1 MSKKIFFLVGEDE
14 YHSART
20 IPPFARRVAGEL
32 GYEAVLS
39 VGAEADPLDLTGL
52 DDAEL
57 LVIAVRFRNP
67 TPEQLRQLH
76 DWFAAGRPAV
86 GLRTTSHAFSNA
98 RGWCPD
104 YFGGHYMSHAPN
116 QQGMLAAVYPGAAS
130 HPIVRGLPKVT
141 EMGYGGSYNAVPLA
155 DSATPLMFGKTGELP
170 AEPVAWVNRYTPGS
184 RVFFSSLGSAEHFE
198 VAAFTQLLRNAIA
211 WCLGEKGQAVPGDD
225 VEDVEYVPPALLP
238 PPPRRPPHSATVLFT
253 GAPLRG
259 WRHWDPSRQP
269 PGMRLDRRAESS
281 SGGQR
286 FDAAR
291 WPATGNVLTAAP
303 GDGDVYSAARFG
315 AHRLHLDFQ
324 LPHEPEWVPGTLRG
338 TGGVFV
344 AGRYEIEL
352 RGPAPES
359 APEYQCGALNGLK
372 APDVAA
378 AGAPGTWQ
386 ELEVEFT
393 PEGDGGRISVWLNG
407 SRIHHDVAL
416 TEPTPRGFTELP
428 EAWQGKCPLRLQAD
442 AAPVRFANI
451 WVSE

>member
-116 QQGMLAAVYPGAAS
+116 QQGMLAAVYPAAAA

-170 AEPVAWVNRYTPGS
+170 AEPVAWVNRYAPGS

-225 VEDVEYVPPALLP
+225 VEYVPPALLP

-259 WRHWDPSRQP
+259 WRHWDPSCQP
-269 PGMRLDRRAESS
+269 PGMRLDPRAESS

-291 WPATGNVLTAAP
+291 WPAAGNVLTAAP
-303 GDGDVYSAARFG
+303 GDGDIYSAARFG

-378 AGAPGTWQ
+378 AGPAGTWQ

-428 EAWQGKCPLRLQAD
+428 EAWQGKGPLRLQAD

>member
-1 MSKKIFFLVGEDE
+1 MSKKKIFFLIGEDE

-20 IPPFARRVAGEL
+20 IPPFAERVAGEL
-32 GYEAVLS
+32 GCEAVLS
-39 VGAEADPLDLTGL
+39 VGAEADPLDLSGL
-52 DDAEL
+52 ADAAL
-57 LVIAVRFRNP
+57 LVMAVRFRNP
-67 TPEQLRQLH
+67 APEQLQQLH

-98 RGWCPD
+98 RGWCAD

-116 QQGMLAAVYPGAAS
+116 QQGQLAAVYPPAAD
-130 HPIVRGLPKVT
+130 HPIVRDLPRVT

-155 DSATPLMFGKTGELP
+155 DTAAPLMFGKTGELP
-170 AEPVAWVNRYTPGS
+170 AEPVAWVNRYTPDS
-184 RVFFSSLGSAEHFE
+184 RVFFTSLGSAEHFE
-198 VAAFTQLLRNAIA
+198 VAAFTQLLRNGIA
-211 WCLGEKGQAVPGDD
+211 WCLGEGEAA
-225 VEDVEYVPPALLP
+225 PAAADLAAGLLP

-281 SGGQR
+281 SGGQQ
-286 FDAAR
+286 FDAGR
-291 WPATGNVLTAAP
+291 WPAAGNVLTAAP
-303 GDGDVYSAARFG
+303 GYGDMVSDARFG

-324 LPHEPEWVPGTLRG
+324 LPREPEWVPGTLRG

-359 APEYQCGALNGLK
+359 APEYQCGALSGLK

-378 AGAPGTWQ
+378 AGPAGTWQ
-386 ELEVEFT
+386 ELEVEYT
-393 PEGDGGRISVWLNG
+393 PAGDGGRISVWLNG
-407 SRIHHDVAL
+407 SRIHHEAAL
-416 TEPTPRGFTELP
+416 AEPTPRGFTELP
-428 EAWQGKCPLRLQAD
+428 EAWGGKCPLRLQAD
-442 AAPVRFANI
+442 AAPVRFANV

>member
-1 MSKKIFFLVGEDE
+1 MSTNSKKIFFLIGEDE

-20 IPPFARRVAGEL
+20 IPPFAERVAGEL
-32 GYEAVLS
+32 GCEAVLS

-52 DDAEL
+52 ADAAL
-57 LVIAVRFRNP
+57 LVMAVRFRNP

-76 DWFAAGRPAV
+76 DWFASGRPAV

-98 RGWCPD
+98 KGWCPD

-116 QQGMLAAVYPGAAS
+116 QLGQLAAVYPAAAA
-130 HPIVRGLPKVT
+130 HPIVRDLPKVT

-155 DSATPLMFGKTGELP
+155 DSAAPLMFGKTGELP
-170 AEPVAWVNRYTPGS
+170 AEPVAWVNRYTPES
-184 RVFFSSLGSAEHFE
+184 RVFFTSLGSAEHFE
-198 VAAFTQLLRNAIA
+198 VPAFTQLLRNAIA
-211 WCLGEKGQAVPGDD
+211 WCLGEGEAAAAADD
-225 VEDVEYVPPALLP
+225 GAAGLLP
-238 PPPRRPPHSATVLFT
+238 PPPRRAPHSAAALFT

-259 WRHWDPSRQP
+259 WRHWDPSQQP
-269 PGMRLDRRAESS
+269 PGMRLDGRAQSS

-286 FDAAR
+286 FSAAR
-291 WPATGNVLTAAP
+291 WPAAGSVLTAAP
-303 GDGDVYSAARFG
+303 GGGDIYSEARFG

-324 LPHEPEWVPGTLRG
+324 LPPEPEWVPGTLRG

-359 APEYQCGALNGLK
+359 APEYQCGALLGRK
-372 APDVAA
+372 APDVDAA
-378 AGAPGTWQ
+378 APAGEWQ
-386 ELEVEFT
+386 ELEVEYT
-393 PEGDGGRISVWLNG
+393 PAGAGGDGGRISVWLNG
-407 SRIHHDVAL
+407 SRIHHEVAL

-442 AAPVRFANI
+442 AAAVRFANV

>member
-32 GYEAVLS
+32 GHEAVLS
-39 VGAEADPLDLTGL
+39 VGAESDPLDLTGL
-52 DDAEL
+52 DDAAL

-86 GLRTTSHAFSNA
+86 GMRTTSHAFSNA

-116 QQGMLAAVYPGAAS
+116 QQGQLAAVYPAAAS
-130 HPIVRGLPKVT
+130 HPIVRDLPKVT

-155 DSATPLMFGKTGELP
+155 DTATPLMFGKTGELP
-170 AEPVAWVNRYTPGS
+170 AEPVAWVNRYTPDS
-184 RVFFSSLGSAEHFE
+184 RVFFTSLGSAEHFE

-211 WCLGEKGQAVPGDD
+211 WCLGEEDDAVPGDAAGAG
-225 VEDVEYVPPALLP
+225 PAALLP
-238 PPPRRPPHSATVLFT
+238 PPPRRPPHSAKVLFT

-269 PGMRLDRRAESS
+269 PGMRLDPRAESS

-303 GDGDVYSAARFG
+303 GNGDVYSAARFG

-378 AGAPGTWQ
+378 AGAAGTWQ

>member
-225 VEDVEYVPPALLP
+225 VEYVPPALLP

-393 PEGDGGRISVWLNG
+393 PKGDGGRISVWLNG